1 MNEAPFRVL
10 IADTHC
16 EISMEMPYLFH
27 RAGCEVHVFCP
38 RGSWLLRNRY
48 WDRWFEASRKEEA
61 IYAAE
66 LAELVKAQKYDW
78 VVLGDDDAIR
88 FANRGIRDASLA
100 CKVLPLSRLEYRYM
114 LGSKAGLS
122 RACERSGILSPSYR
136 IYEAGKSPEVL
147 VRGLSYPLLLKVD
160 ESSGGEGVLFCKD
173 LPALQENLGRI
184 PSRQLQGLV
193 FQEYIEGDNVAVEAL
208 YREGFLLAYAYS
220 EVIHTAAGEFSV
232 SLERRYLEW
241 PAIEAELSHIGQALG
256 LNGFSTMTFIRERR
270 GGRHFLIE
278 ADMRPQAWFRLA
290 FHCGVDFSQAIQNYL
305 SGKKILLRPRL
316 PAGRSSLILRHYARH
331 LSWCL
336 REGKLRQLF
345 YWLSNR
351 DGRWRDIPSYDLR
364 TWAATHAGILRRGIA
379 FAYKR
384 LSSPSRNY

>member
-1 MNEAPFRVL
+1 MSEAPFRVL

-16 EISMEMPYLFH
+16 EISLEMPYLFH

-38 RGSWLLRNRY
+38 KGSWLLRNKY
-48 WDRWFEASRKEEA
+48 WNHWFEASRKEEA
-61 IYAAE
+61 AYAEE
-66 LAELVKAQKYDW
+66 LAELVKAQDYDW

-88 FANRGIRDASLA
+88 FANRAIHDVGLA
-100 CKVLPLSRLEYRYM
+100 RKILPLSKLEHRGM

-122 RACERSGILSPSYR
+122 RACEQSGILSPSYR
-136 IYEAGKSPEVL
+136 IHESGNTPESTA
-147 VRGLSYPLLLKVD
+147 RGLSYPLLLKVD
-160 ESSGGEGVLFCKD
+160 ESSGGEGVFFCAD
-173 LPALQENLGRI
+173 LPALLENWDRI
-184 PSRQLQGLV
+184 PSHQLQGLV
-193 FQEYIEGDNVAVEAL
+193 FQEYIQGANVAVEAL
-208 YREGFLLAYAYS
+208 YHEGFLLAYAYS
-220 EVIHTAAGEFSV
+220 EVVHTAAGEFSV
-232 SLERRYLEW
+232 SVERRYLEC
-241 PAIEAELSHIGQALG
+241 PAIEADLSHIGQALG
-256 LNGFSTMTFIRERR
+256 LDGFSTMTFIREGRE
-270 GGRHFLIE
+270 GRHFLIE

-290 FHCGVDFSQAIQNYL
+290 IRCGVDFSQAIRNYL

-316 PAGRSSLILRHYARH
+316 PAGRSSLTLRHYARH

-336 REGKLRQLF
+336 REVKLRQLF

-384 LSSPSRNY
+384 LSNPSRNY